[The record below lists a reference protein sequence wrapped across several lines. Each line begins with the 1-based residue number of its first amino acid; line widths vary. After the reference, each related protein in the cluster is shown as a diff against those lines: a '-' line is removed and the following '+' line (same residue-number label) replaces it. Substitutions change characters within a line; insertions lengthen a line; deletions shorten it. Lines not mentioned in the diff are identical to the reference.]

1 MKVSALDKGTGKSNS
16 VTIEN
21 ERGRLSQEEID
32 RVSLL
37 LLLPSPFTFT
47 DISIIDLD
55 GRRF

>member
-37 LLLPSPFTFT
+37 LLIPSLFTFT
-47 DISIIDLD
+47 DVSIIDLD